1 MNDMKILIVCSSSG
15 GHIYPGLSFG
25 KYLVKCGEEVSY
37 LGIKN
42 QIEEKIILNN
52 LILIDIDNSFKK
64 SLKNPFKTI
73 KGIKRINQIILDYDV
88 IIGFGGFITFLVSRC
103 KNINKKMFYLHEA
116 NYDIGDSNKL
126 SLKNAKSIFTSYKDI
141 NHKKAYFV
149 GNPVVDNLN
158 IINKRKYISFV
169 FGSLGSKTL
178 LDKTSIFL
186 LNQNDNNEYLLV
198 TSDKYFNEFDK
209 LLKNKTNVKVIPY
222 IDRNYLYSNTKLIFC
237 RGGASTLSEII
248 NVNVNCVC
256 IPSPYVKH
264 NHQYQNALYYFKY
277 HCLTLVEEK
286 EYNENKIKECL
297 AYYQTKFKDM
307 ELVNQKDFKVDN
319 VCLKMYLKI
328 KNDYNK
334 K

>member
-52 LILIDIDNSFKK
+52 LILIDINNSFKK

-103 KNINKKMFYLHEA
+103 NNINKKLFYLHEA

-126 SLKNAKSIFTSYKDI
+126 SLKNAKGIFTSYKDI

-209 LLKNKTNVKVIPY
+209 LLKNKINVKVIPY
-222 IDRNYLYSNTKLIFC
+222 VDRNYLYSNTKLIFC

-248 NVNVNCVC
+248 NVNINCVC

-264 NHQYQNALYYFKY
+264 NHQYHNALYYFKY

-286 EYNENKIKECL
+286 EYNEDKIKECL

-307 ELVNQKDFKVDN
+307 ELVNQKNFKVDN